1 MTSIHPPSSV
11 LTPPQSPKSA
21 AAAAMVVST
30 DSTTT
35 NGSASPLTH
44 ILMLYQKAT
53 SAFLLRQLSVA
64 FSTCLEAQELLSRT
78 NLDYGLDLSD
88 NLNTRRS
95 YLVLKQKLWIL
106 HVSVFGAMLSERHQA
121 EQQGLG
127 IIHTTTTTTAT
138 NATSGGGRKRL
149 SGSSAKD
156 NPEKLVK
163 DLWRRLVEDYGGVEG
178 DIDGQVVVP
187 FVVLCINQKLLL
199 LARQIIEA
207 YLSTMPEGLLIHL
220 EAAAGALTPAADP
233 KDPLM
238 TTYERLAELYLIHVL
253 AKLGEWDY
261 ARQFLSYNTIISVS
275 SKKAYSRI
283 IDKLHQKSL
292 KPKKKT
298 TTATAKETKAKVD
311 QHGNR
316 GADSAGSPA
325 LGSPASLSG
334 ESVGMS
340 SSVPSGMST
349 MVSSPV
355 LRSEMG
361 TSLATE
367 ASIPSLLTNGGGGG
381 GGAGAGAG
389 AGAGNMNG
397 KTTTT
402 TTKTTSASRPI
413 KTRSVGNRSMATA
426 SSSSSSSS
434 SSSTTSSSQLATI
447 QSKVW
452 IVVQHYVTLIRQAS
466 SKMGSQQLMMVVA
479 MVVFLGAL
487 SRNRARASQVIRT
500 ATLKV
505 MQTIKMGTT
514 VTSL

>member
-1 MTSIHPPSSV
+1 MISIHPSSSV
-11 LTPPQSPKSA
+11 LTPPQSPKSS
-21 AAAAMVVST
+21 AAAMVAST
-30 DSTTT
+30 DSTAT
-35 NGSASPLTH
+35 NGNTSPLTH
-44 ILMLYQKAT
+44 ILVLYQKAT

-78 NLDYGLDLSD
+78 NLDYGLDMSD

-127 IIHTTTTTTAT
+127 IHTTTTT
-138 NATSGGGRKRL
+138 NGRKRL

-178 DIDGQVVVP
+178 DVDGQVVVP
-187 FVVLCINQKLLL
+187 FVVLCINQKLLT
-199 LARQIIEA
+199 LARQITEA

-220 EAAAGALTPAADP
+220 EAAAGALTTAADP

-238 TTYERLAELYLIHVL
+238 TTYERLAELYVIHVL

-275 SKKAYSRI
+275 SKKAYSKI

-292 KPKKKT
+292 RPKKKKA
-298 TTATAKETKAKVD
+298 TTATETKAKVD
-311 QHGNR
+311 HHGSR
-316 GADSAGSPA
+316 GADSAGSPSF
-325 LGSPASLSG
+325 GSPASLSG
-334 ESVGMS
+334 ESVGTS
-340 SSVPSGMST
+340 SSAPSGMST

-355 LRSEMG
+355 LKSEMAG
-361 TSLATE
+361 STSVTD
-367 ASIPSLLTNGGGGG
+367 ASFPGLSANSNGSSA
-381 GGAGAGAG
+381 GGAGVSAGST
-389 AGAGNMNG
+389 NG
-397 KTTTT
+397 KASGTTV
-402 TTKTTSASRPI
+402 SRPI
-413 KTRSVGNRSMATA
+413 KTRSVGNRSMATVG
-426 SSSSSSSS
+426 SSSSSASSS
-434 SSSTTSSSQLATI
+434 GSQLATI
-447 QSKVW
+447 QNKVW
-452 IVVQHYVTLIRQAS
+452 IVVQHYAALVRQAS
-466 SKMGSQQLMMVVA
+466 AKMGTQQLMMVVA
-479 MVVFLGAL
+479 MVVFLGAM
-487 SRNRARASQVIRT
+487 SRNRERVSRVVRT
-500 ATLKV
+500 ATMKV